1 MEADNYTKRFKT
13 DLLVALTHIAFVAGI
28 YGSDHDFLDTV
39 QGKLILALEV
49 TTIAFH
55 GGYLLLY
62 YQSKP
67 PTYAGTKFHDQ
78 FNQWKWLVRFKSSP
92 LEIDFI
98 LLSYRNTP

>member
-1 MEADNYTKRFKT
+1 MKEYHTEREVT
-13 DLLVALTHIAFVAGI
+13 DALVVLTHVAFVAGI

-49 TTIAFH
+49 TTIVFH
-55 GGYLLLY
+55 LGYLLLY
-62 YQSKP
+62 YQSTR
-67 PTYAGTKFHDQ
+67 PTYAGTKFHNQ

-98 LLSYRNTP
+98 LRSCRNTP